1 MVPWNAASSLSLP
14 LSLFAFAFRNKNAL
28 CVVYLCIFF
37 SFVQFAFNF
46 LYSIIFD
53 QVNETKIIHLPSVF
67 CYLLLTRRYF
77 TTAQLMLNGFLTA
90 QGIPPHALF
99 DPHRPSESLAKL
111 FDFIAREHLHTK
123 ISTIVYVK
131 PAVTYVK
138 DLVKLGKARGL
149 LQKFNAT
156 ELSDK
161 LTDTVNLEV
170 YILFF

>member
-1 MVPWNAASSLSLP
+1 MG
-14 LSLFAFAFRNKNAL
+14 
-28 CVVYLCIFF
+28 
-37 SFVQFAFNF
+37 
-46 LYSIIFD
+46 
-53 QVNETKIIHLPSVF
+53 
-67 CYLLLTRRYF
+67 
-77 TTAQLMLNGFLTA
+77 NGFLTA
-90 QGIPPHALF
+90 QGVPPHALF
-99 DPHRPSESLAKL
+99 DPHRPSESLANL

-170 YILFF
+170 FENSFYLFVCLFVRISIHLNLLGLVYSFRA

>member
-1 MVPWNAASSLSLP
+1 MM
-14 LSLFAFAFRNKNAL
+14 F
-28 CVVYLCIFF
+28 
-37 SFVQFAFNF
+37 
-46 LYSIIFD
+46 
-53 QVNETKIIHLPSVF
+53 
-67 CYLLLTRRYF
+67 
-77 TTAQLMLNGFLTA
+77 NGFLTA
-90 QGIPPHALF
+90 QGIPSNALF
-99 DPHRPSESLAKL
+99 DPHRPSESLANL

-123 ISTIVYVK
+123 ISTVVYVK

-170 YILFF
+170 SPNLISFSIVSLCFDGHAFKKNITAFPSFDYRF

>member
-1 MVPWNAASSLSLP
+1 M
-14 LSLFAFAFRNKNAL
+14 FL
-28 CVVYLCIFF
+28 C
-37 SFVQFAFNF
+37 N
-46 LYSIIFD
+46 
-53 QVNETKIIHLPSVF
+53 
-67 CYLLLTRRYF
+67 LLLLRRYF
-77 TTAQLMLNGFLTA
+77 TTAQLMVNGFLTA

-99 DPHRPSESLAKL
+99 DPHRPSESLANL

-170 YILFF
+170 HLKRKANKQNEWMKNYFWLSNNLVKYRILSLEAIRTRKEIERERE